1 MYAALVYSAF
11 AADNIARTADVQGWA
26 GVLFQ

>member
-11 AADNIARTADVQGWA
+11 AAGNITCTADVQGWA
-26 GVLFQ
+26 GVLLQ